1 MPDIKVKPELSKS
14 AKLISLIMILLIG
27 VISNYI
33 YVLAVYVEPLNEMHG
48 WSMNSI
54 VMAYSVAMFCE
65 FPAFIAGG
73 WLMNR
78 FGMRKVLIVCGTLY
92 GLAILF
98 SGLTS
103 SVIVFVI

>member
-54 VMAYSVAMFCE
+54 VMAY
-65 FPAFIAGG
+65 
-73 WLMNR
+73 
-78 FGMRKVLIVCGTLY
+78 
-92 GLAILF
+92 
-98 SGLTS
+98 
-103 SVIVFVI
+103 